1 MLHLSTDR
9 LAALGDD
16 QPTPAEVAHLATCAE
31 CARERS
37 AYQTLV
43 AMAHAERAPLG
54 LPLTRWESIASAL
67 AAGQGPLLVRRSPA
81 ARFTRWPLQ
90 VAAGL
95 LLVAGGAML
104 GRVTAPLAGVAAPGF
119 T

>member
-16 QPTPAEVAHLATCAE
+16 QPPPTPAEVAHLATCAE
-31 CARERS
+31 CARERV

-67 AAGQGPLLVRRSPA
+67 AAEETPLLVRRSPA
-81 ARFTRWPLQ
+81 MRSARWPLQ
-90 VAAGL
+90 A
-95 LLVAGGAML
+95 
-104 GRVTAPLAGVAAPGF
+104 
-119 T
+119 

>member
-31 CARERS
+31 CARERG

-43 AMAHAERAPLG
+43 RRAHAGRRPLG

-67 AAGQGPLLVRRSPA
+67 AAEDAPLLVRRAPTRRSA
-81 ARFTRWPLQ
+81 RWPLQ
-90 VAAGL
+90 AAAGL
-95 LLVAGGAML
+95 LLVASGAML
-104 GRVTAPLAGVAAPGF
+104 GRGSVGTAPLPAA
-119 T
+119 

>member
-31 CARERS
+31 CARERG
-37 AYQTLV
+37 AYQALV
-43 AMAHAERAPLG
+43 AMAHAERMPLG

-67 AAGQGPLLVRRSPA
+67 ATEEASLFVRRQPT
-81 ARFTRWPLQ
+81 ARSVRWPLQ

-104 GRVTAPLAGVAAPGF
+104 GRV
-119 T
+119 